1 MIRYTLSAFDTHRN
15 KKTHV
20 WYALAGFNIRMR
32 PQQSSAH
39 VYYKTWKISLN
50 PHTSRIWCGEELIRK
65 PASGCICW
73 LRRATHAAAQQ
84 NSSSFLLTLIF
95 LILLHLSR
103 RVRAQAVDWKE
114 NKVCNNNDN
123 AKGCAIIHKSHSAY
137 KIYRKI
143 KLKRWLELMYFPP
156 GVLYKRARGPLRNTH
171 NTKHIQPVPAFLKV
185 SKRHGISTRSSSTQ
199 LFQDHLNFPTT
210 NKSFVHKFIS

>member
-1 MIRYTLSAFDTHRN
+1 MMRYTLSCIWYTPQN

-32 PQQSSAH
+32 PQHQSSAH

-65 PASGCICW
+65 PAIASGYM
-73 LRRATHAAAQQ
+73 LTAPRNTRSSGRAEPKAKLFFF
-84 NSSSFLLTLIF
+84 SFLTLIF

-156 GVLYKRARGPLRNTH
+156 GVLYKRERAALSTTHTTQNTSS
-171 NTKHIQPVPAFLKV
+171 QPAFL
-185 SKRHGISTRSSSTQ
+185 
-199 LFQDHLNFPTT
+199 
-210 NKSFVHKFIS
+210 